1 LWWWYGVVARGRGGW
16 APPAPPARLVARDLV
31 EVGASRVDQW
41 DVEVRH
47 CRHPLGE
54 GVVSALAQ
62 LQVEVRGQLPANL
75 VVDGHGVDVVHLRR
89 IQAQVVEFVD
99 RLGVDDELEVPRA

>member
-1 LWWWYGVVARGRGGW
+1 MIRVTECVSWVACVCVGVA
-16 APPAPPARLVARDLV
+16 AA
-31 EVGASRVDQW
+31 EVWSPFRGASRVDQW

-47 CRHPLGE
+47 RRHPLGE